1 MKYLSINN
9 FNPENID
16 VSFLEMVTGQI
27 PSTGSINPS
36 TAESLATLTLKAAD
50 LCGDLLGQ
58 STLYLAH
65 CDGGK
70 RSAKSV
76 AIKQLLSEK
85 KPSTVVKEIF
95 ADDDTYVIANNKYN
109 MALAWHTWLQ
119 NKQGTLIK
127 THHLCK
133 DLLKESHA
141 LQGISGFEPASNA
154 TQNLENSDGWEV

>member
-1 MKYLSINN
+1 MKYLKIDD
-9 FNPENID
+9 FDPEKVD
-16 VSFLEMVTGQI
+16 VSFLEKVAGQI
-27 PSTGSINPS
+27 PDTGSINPAG
-36 TAESLATLTLKAAD
+36 AENLATLTLKAAD

-65 CDGGK
+65 CDGLK

-76 AIKQLLSEK
+76 AIKTLLANK

-95 ADDDTYVIANNKYN
+95 ADDPDFVRANNKYN

-133 DLLKESHA
+133 DLIREAKN
-141 LQGISGFEPASNA
+141 LQGAS
-154 TQNLENSDGWEV
+154 GWEPSTNSTKHLESDDSWNV